1 MQPDIHA
8 QGSPKP
14 ATFAA
19 LLEVLH
25 AAYWTVGTMSARGYV
40 VRLPDAQKRASRE
53 RAFLDF
59 TARASR

>member
-1 MQPDIHA
+1 MTELHIN
-8 QGSPKP
+8 GNPKP
-14 ATFAA
+14 ATFAV

-25 AAYWTVGTMSARGYV
+25 AAYWRVGTMSARGYV
-40 VRLPDAQKRASRE
+40 VRLPGAQKRAHRE